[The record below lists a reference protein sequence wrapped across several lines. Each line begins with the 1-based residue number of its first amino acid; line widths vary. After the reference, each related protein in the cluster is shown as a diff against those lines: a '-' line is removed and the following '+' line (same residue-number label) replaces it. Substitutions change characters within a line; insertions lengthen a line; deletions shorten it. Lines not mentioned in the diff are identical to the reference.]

1 MRMLNQTIRVKSKYP
16 YLIRPRNITIVRL
29 VIQIFTLLLLVCSW
43 LAVIPFIARIVFSMF
58 FISLLFLV
66 ERFFRSDVI
75 EKLRNKLN
83 IREALFYM
91 LISLNLYDDIDNEV
105 VDTAFLYFDVSEDD
119 KVIICVPLFGNRYLK
134 TLKNLEEYL
143 CPTLGLS
150 LLSKKEDIDKI
161 VYVLGEIEKIEQY
174 VFNSN
179 TLTREFFED
188 IPKSMIKLSNTQQFS
203 LKSNT
208 NIGIYGRTGTGKT
221 IALQWYL
228 LNALAKGCGT
238 ANNTYLGIVD
248 GKGADLYA
256 LGKLLHE
263 ELGEQ
268 VAVGS
273 SPQMLAKLSR
283 QFVEIMNERFKII
296 ERNSVLNAD
305 IYDLCLVPSFLFIDE
320 LASIRDSC
328 GSSKQG
334 KELWNEILQNLGL
347 IARKGRQAGCHL
359 VLSTQ
364 DPNAENIPVELR
376 NQISAVL
383 YLGGPGAD
391 RLKMAFS
398 MCELENIPTVSDRK
412 GEALFYADG
421 LNTVEPVLT
430 IVPFVDLK
438 TKKEF
443 LQVVRNILPTN
454 DGLPPLA
461 K

>member
-16 YLIRPRNITIVRL
+16 YLIRPRNITIARL
-29 VIQIFTLLLLVCSW
+29 SIQVFLFLLLVSSW
-43 LAVIPFIARIVFSMF
+43 IATIPFIARLIFSMF
-58 FISLLFLV
+58 FIGLLFLV
-66 ERFFRSDVI
+66 ERFFHSDVI

-91 LISLNLYDDIDNEV
+91 LISLNLYDELDNEV
-105 VDTAFLYFDVSEDD
+105 VDTAVLYFDVSSEDN
-119 KVIICVPLFGNRYLK
+119 KVIVCVPLFGNRYLK

-150 LLSKKEDIDKI
+150 LLSKKEEIDKI
-161 VYVLGEIEKIEQY
+161 VYVLGKIEEIEQY
-174 VFNSN
+174 VFNTN
-179 TLTREFFED
+179 TLTREFFKD
-188 IPKSMIKLSNTQQFS
+188 IPSPIIKLSNTQQFS

-228 LNALAKGCGT
+228 FNALAKGCGT
-238 ANNTYLGIVD
+238 VDGTYLGIVD

-256 LGKLLHE
+256 LGKLLE
-263 ELGEQ
+263 EEIGNQ
-268 VAVGS
+268 VTVGT
-273 SPQMLAKLSR
+273 SPTSLAKLSR
-283 QFVEIMNERFKII
+283 EFVEIMNERFEVIKQ
-296 ERNSVLNAD
+296 NSSLNAD
-305 IYDLCLVPSFLFIDE
+305 GYELGLTPSFLFVDE

-328 GSSKQG
+328 GSSKQ
-334 KELWNEILQNLGL
+334 LWNEILQNLGL

-383 YLGGPGAD
+383 YLGAPGAD

-398 MCELENIPTVSDRK
+398 MCELENVPTVSDRK

-421 LNTVEPVLT
+421 LNSVEPVLT
-430 IVPFVDLK
+430 IVPFVDVK
-438 TKKEF
+438 TKREF
-443 LQVVRNILPTN
+443 LQVVRNILPVH
-454 DGLPPLA
+454 
-461 K
+461 

>member
-1 MRMLNQTIRVKSKYP
+1 M
-16 YLIRPRNITIVRL
+16 
-29 VIQIFTLLLLVCSW
+29 CSW
-43 LAVIPFIARIVFSMF
+43 IATIPFIARLVFSMF
-58 FISLLFLV
+58 FISLLFFV
-66 ERFFRSDVI
+66 EKFFRSNFI
-75 EKLRNKLN
+75 AKLRNKLN

-91 LISLNLYDDIDNEV
+91 LVSLALYDESDNEV
-105 VDTAFLYFDVSEDD
+105 VDSAVLYFDVENN
-119 KVIICVPLFGNRYLK
+119 KVVVCAPLFGNRYLK

-150 LLSKKEDIDKI
+150 LLSKKEEIDKI
-161 VYVLGEIEKIEQY
+161 VYVLGQIEEIEQY

-188 IPKSMIKLSNTQQFS
+188 IPSPIIKLSNTQQFS

-228 LNALAKGCGT
+228 FNALSKGCGIDDDSCL
-238 ANNTYLGIVD
+238 AIVD

-256 LGKLLHE
+256 LGKLLQA
-263 ELGEQ
+263 ELGEKIS
-268 VAVGS
+268 VGS
-273 SPQMLAKLSR
+273 SPTSLAQISR
-283 QFVEIMNERFKII
+283 QFVELMDKRFEII
-296 ERNSVLNAD
+296 KLHSKLNAD
-305 IYDLCLVPSFLFIDE
+305 GYELGLTPSFLFVDE

-328 GSSKQG
+328 GSSKQ
-334 KELWNEILQNLGL
+334 LWNEILQNLGL

-383 YLGGPGAD
+383 YLGAPGAD

-398 MCELENIPTVSDRK
+398 MCELENVPTVSDRK

-421 LNTVEPVLT
+421 LNSVEPVLT
-430 IVPFVDLK
+430 IVPFVDVK
-438 TKKEF
+438 TKREF
-443 LQVVRNILPTN
+443 LQVVRNILPVH
-454 DGLPPLA
+454 
-461 K
+461 

>member
-1 MRMLNQTIRVKSKYP
+1 MLNQTIRVKSKYP

-29 VIQIFTLLLLVCSW
+29 SIQIFTLLLLMCSW
-43 LAVIPFIARIVFSMF
+43 IATIPFIARLVFSMF
-58 FISLLFLV
+58 FISLLFFV
-66 ERFFRSDVI
+66 EKFFRSNFI
-75 EKLRNKLN
+75 AKLRNKLN

-91 LISLNLYDDIDNEV
+91 LVSLALYDESDNEV
-105 VDTAFLYFDVSEDD
+105 VDSAVLYFDISEDN

-150 LLSKKEDIDKI
+150 LLSKKEEIDKI
-161 VYVLGEIEKIEQY
+161 VYVLGHIEEIEQY
-174 VFNSN
+174 VFNSQ

-188 IPKSMIKLSNTQQFS
+188 IPSSIIQLSNTQQFS

-228 LNALAKGCGT
+228 FNALAKGCGT
-238 ANNTYLGIVD
+238 VDGTYLGIVD

-256 LGKLLHE
+256 LGKLLEE
-263 ELGEQ
+263 ELGKS
-268 VAVGS
+268 VSVGS
-273 SPQMLAKLSR
+273 SPTSLAKLSR
-283 QFVEIMNERFKII
+283 QFVEMMNERFEVIKQ
-296 ERNSVLNAD
+296 NSSLNAD
-305 IYDLCLVPSFLFIDE
+305 AYDLGMTPNFLFIDE

-359 VLSTQ
+359 CLSTQ
-364 DPNAENIPVELR
+364 DPNADNIPVELR
-376 NQISAVL
+376 LQISSVL
-383 YLGGPGAD
+383 YLSNIGID

-398 MCELENIPTVSDRK
+398 MCELENVPTVSDRK
-412 GEALFYADG
+412 GEALFFADG
-421 LNTVEPVLT
+421 INSVEPVLT
-430 IVPFVDLK
+430 IVPFVDVK
-438 TKKEF
+438 TKQEF
-443 LQVVRNILPTN
+443 LQVVRNILPN
-454 DGLPPLA
+454 Y
-461 K
+461 

>member
-16 YLIRPRNITIVRL
+16 YFIRPRNITIARL
-29 VIQIFTLLLLVCSW
+29 SIQVFLFLLLVSSW
-43 LAVIPFIARIVFSMF
+43 LAAIPFIARLVFSIF

-66 ERFFRSDVI
+66 ERFFHSDVI

-105 VDTAFLYFDVSEDD
+105 VDTAVLYFDVSEDD

-143 CPTLGLS
+143 CPTLGLF
-150 LLSKKEDIDKI
+150 LIYKKEEIDKI

-174 VFNSN
+174 IFNSQ
-179 TLTREFFED
+179 TLTRRFFED
-188 IPKSMIKLSNTQQFS
+188 IPTPMVKLSNTQQFS
-203 LKSNT
+203 LKQNT
-208 NIGIYGRTGTGKT
+208 NLGVYGRTGTGKT

-228 LNALAKGCGT
+228 FNALAKGCGT
-238 ANNTYLGIVD
+238 NDNTYLGIVD

-305 IYDLCLVPSFLFIDE
+305 IYDLCLIPNFLFIDE

-398 MCELENIPTVSDRK
+398 MCELENVPTVSDRK

-421 LNTVEPVLT
+421 LNSVEPVLT
-430 IVPFVDLK
+430 IVPFVDVK
-438 TKKEF
+438 TKREF
-443 LQVVRNILPTN
+443 LQVVRNILPVH
-454 DGLPPLA
+454 
-461 K
+461 

>member
-16 YLIRPRNITIVRL
+16 YLIRPRNITIARL
-29 VIQIFTLLLLVCSW
+29 SIQVFLFLLLVSSW
-43 LAVIPFIARIVFSMF
+43 IATIPFIARLVFSMF
-58 FISLLFLV
+58 FIGLLFLV
-66 ERFFRSDVI
+66 ERFFHSDVI

-91 LISLNLYDDIDNEV
+91 LISLNLYDELDNEV
-105 VDTAFLYFDVSEDD
+105 VDTAVLYFDVSSEDN
-119 KVIICVPLFGNRYLK
+119 KVIVCVPLFGNRYLK

-150 LLSKKEDIDKI
+150 LIYKKEEIDKI

-174 VFNSN
+174 IFNSQ
-179 TLTREFFED
+179 TLTRRFFED
-188 IPKSMIKLSNTQQFS
+188 IPTPMVKLSNTQQFS
-203 LKSNT
+203 LKQNT
-208 NIGIYGRTGTGKT
+208 NLGVYGRTGTGKT

-228 LNALAKGCGT
+228 FNALAKGCGT
-238 ANNTYLGIVD
+238 NDNTYLGIVD

-256 LGKLLHE
+256 LGKLLQA
-263 ELGEQ
+263 ELGEKIS
-268 VAVGS
+268 VGS
-273 SPQMLAKLSR
+273 SPTSLAQLSR
-283 QFVEIMNERFKII
+283 QFVELMDKRFEII
-296 ERNSVLNAD
+296 KQHSKLNANG
-305 IYDLCLVPSFLFIDE
+305 YELGLTPSFLFVDE

-328 GSSKQG
+328 GSTKQG
-334 KELWNEILQNLGL
+334 RETWNEILQNLGL

-383 YLGGPGAD
+383 YLGAPGAD

-398 MCELENIPTVSDRK
+398 MCELENVPTVSDRK

-421 LNTVEPVLT
+421 LNSVEPVLT
-430 IVPFVDLK
+430 IVPFVDVK
-438 TKKEF
+438 TKREF
-443 LQVVRNILPTN
+443 LQVVRNILPVH
-454 DGLPPLA
+454 
-461 K
+461 

>member
-1 MRMLNQTIRVKSKYP
+1 
-16 YLIRPRNITIVRL
+16 
-29 VIQIFTLLLLVCSW
+29 
-43 LAVIPFIARIVFSMF
+43 MF
-58 FISLLFLV
+58 FISLLFFV
-66 ERFFRSDVI
+66 EKFFRSNFI
-75 EKLRNKLN
+75 AKLRNKLN

-91 LISLNLYDDIDNEV
+91 LVSLALYDESDNEV
-105 VDTAFLYFDVSEDD
+105 VDSAVLYFDVENN
-119 KVIICVPLFGNRYLK
+119 KVVVCAPLFGNRYLK

-150 LLSKKEDIDKI
+150 LLSKKEEIDKI
-161 VYVLGEIEKIEQY
+161 VYVLGQIEEIEQY

-188 IPKSMIKLSNTQQFS
+188 IPSPIIKLSNTQQFS

-228 LNALAKGCGT
+228 FNALSKGCGIDDDSCL
-238 ANNTYLGIVD
+238 AIVD

-256 LGKLLHE
+256 LGKLLQA
-263 ELGEQ
+263 ELGEKIS
-268 VAVGS
+268 VGS
-273 SPQMLAKLSR
+273 SPTSLAQISR
-283 QFVEIMNERFKII
+283 QFVELMDKRFEII
-296 ERNSVLNAD
+296 KLHSKLNAD
-305 IYDLCLVPSFLFIDE
+305 GYELGLTPSFLFVDE

-328 GSSKQG
+328 GSSKQ
-334 KELWNEILQNLGL
+334 LWNEILQNLGL

-383 YLGGPGAD
+383 YLGAPGAD

-398 MCELENIPTVSDRK
+398 MCELENVPTVSDRK

-421 LNTVEPVLT
+421 LNSVEPVLT
-430 IVPFVDLK
+430 IVPFVDVK
-438 TKKEF
+438 TKREF
-443 LQVVRNILPTN
+443 LQVVRNILPVH
-454 DGLPPLA
+454 
-461 K
+461 

>member
-16 YLIRPRNITIVRL
+16 YLVRPRNITIVRL
-29 VIQIFTLLLLVCSW
+29 AIQIFTLLLLMCSW
-43 LAVIPFIARIVFSMF
+43 IAAIPFIARLVFSMF

-66 ERFFRSDVI
+66 ERFFHSDVI

-91 LISLNLYDDIDNEV
+91 LISLNLYDALDNEV
-105 VDTAFLYFDVSEDD
+105 VDTAVLYFDISEDN
-119 KVIICVPLFGNRYLK
+119 KVTICVPLFGNRYLK

-150 LLSKKEDIDKI
+150 LISKKEEIDKI
-161 VYVLGEIEKIEQY
+161 VYVLGEIEEIEQY

-188 IPKSMIKLSNTQQFS
+188 IPKSIIKLSNTQQFS
-203 LKSNT
+203 LKSNS

-228 LNALAKGCGT
+228 FNALAKGCGT
-238 ANNTYLGIVD
+238 DDSTYLGVVD

-256 LGKLLHE
+256 LGNMLKD
-263 ELGEQ
+263 ELGEK
-268 VAVGS
+268 VSVGS
-273 SPQMLAKLSR
+273 SPTSLAKLSR
-283 QFVEIMNERFKII
+283 QFVEIMNARFEII
-296 ERNSVLNAD
+296 KQNSSLNAD
-305 IYDLCLVPSFLFIDE
+305 AYDLGIGMTPNFLFIDE

-328 GSSKQG
+328 GASKQG
-334 KELWNEILQNLGL
+334 RELWNEILQNLGL

-359 VLSTQ
+359 LLSTQ

-383 YLGGPGAD
+383 YLGNPGAD

-398 MCELENIPTVSDRK
+398 MCELENVPTVSDRK

-438 TKKEF
+438 TKQEF
-443 LQVVRNILPTN
+443 LQVVRNILPN
-454 DGLPPLA
+454 Y
-461 K
+461 

>member
-16 YLIRPRNITIVRL
+16 YLIRPRNITILRL
-29 VIQIFTLLLLVCSW
+29 FIQIFVFLLLISSW
-43 LAVIPFIARIVFSMF
+43 VAIIPFIARLVFSMF

-66 ERFFRSDVI
+66 ERFFRSNFI
-75 EKLRNKLN
+75 ANLRNKLN
-83 IREALFYM
+83 IREALFFM
-91 LISLNLYDDIDNEV
+91 LISLNLYDELDNDV
-105 VDTAFLYFDVSEDD
+105 VDTAVLYFDVSEDD
-119 KVIICVPLFGNRYLK
+119 KVIICAPLFGNRYLK

-150 LLSKKEDIDKI
+150 LISKKEEIDKI
-161 VYVLGEIEKIEQY
+161 IYVLGHVNQIEQY
-174 VFNSN
+174 VFNGQTQ
-179 TLTREFFED
+179 TLSRDFFED
-188 IPKSMIKLSNTQQFS
+188 IPSPIIKLSNTQKFS

-208 NIGIYGRTGTGKT
+208 NLGIYGRTGTGKT

-228 LNALAKGCGT
+228 FNALAKGCGT
-238 ANNTYLGIVD
+238 ADNTYLGIVD
-248 GKGADLYA
+248 GKAADLYG
-256 LGKLLHE
+256 LGKLLQE

-268 VAVGS
+268 ITAGS

-283 QFVEIMNERFKII
+283 EFLEIMNERFEII
-296 ERNSVLNAD
+296 ERNSTLNSDA
-305 IYDLCLVPSFLFIDE
+305 YDLGMTPNFLFIDE

-398 MCELENIPTVSDRK
+398 MCELENVPTVSDRK

-443 LQVVRNILPTN
+443 LQIVRNILPTN
-454 DGLPPLA
+454 EGLSS
-461 K
+461 

>member
-16 YLIRPRNITIVRL
+16 YLIRPRNITIARL
-29 VIQIFTLLLLVCSW
+29 SIQVFLFLLLVSSW
-43 LAVIPFIARIVFSMF
+43 IATIPFIARLIFSMF
-58 FISLLFLV
+58 FIGLLFLV
-66 ERFFRSDVI
+66 ERFFHSDVI

-91 LISLNLYDDIDNEV
+91 LISLNLYDELDNEV
-105 VDTAFLYFDVSEDD
+105 VDTAVLYFDVSSEDN
-119 KVIICVPLFGNRYLK
+119 KVIVCVPLFGNRYLK

-150 LLSKKEDIDKI
+150 LLSKKEEIDKI
-161 VYVLGEIEKIEQY
+161 VYVLGKIEEIEQY
-174 VFNSN
+174 VFNTN
-179 TLTREFFED
+179 TLTREFFKD
-188 IPKSMIKLSNTQQFS
+188 IPSPIIKLSNTQQFS

-228 LNALAKGCGT
+228 FNALAKGCGT
-238 ANNTYLGIVD
+238 VDGTYLGIVD

-256 LGKLLHE
+256 LGKLLE
-263 ELGEQ
+263 EEIGNQ
-268 VAVGS
+268 VTVGT
-273 SPQMLAKLSR
+273 SPTSLAKLSR
-283 QFVEIMNERFKII
+283 EFVEIMNERFEVIKQ
-296 ERNSVLNAD
+296 NSSLNAD
-305 IYDLCLVPSFLFIDE
+305 GYELGLTPSFLFVDE

-328 GSSKQG
+328 GSSKQ
-334 KELWNEILQNLGL
+334 LWNEILQNLGL

-383 YLGGPGAD
+383 YLGAPGAD
-391 RLKMAFS
+391 RMRMAFS

-421 LNTVEPVLT
+421 LNSVEPVLT
-430 IVPFVDLK
+430 IVPFVDVK
-438 TKKEF
+438 TKREF
-443 LQVVRNILPTN
+443 LQVVRNKLPVH
-454 DGLPPLA
+454 
-461 K
+461 

>member
-16 YLIRPRNITIVRL
+16 YLIRPRNITILRL
-29 VIQIFTLLLLVCSW
+29 FIQIFVFLLLISSW
-43 LAVIPFIARIVFSMF
+43 VAIIPFIARLVFSMF

-66 ERFFRSDVI
+66 ERFFRSNFI
-75 EKLRNKLN
+75 ANLRNKLN
-83 IREALFYM
+83 IREALFFM
-91 LISLNLYDDIDNEV
+91 LISLNLYNELDNDV
-105 VDTAFLYFDVSEDD
+105 VDTAVLYFDVSEDD
-119 KVIICVPLFGNRYLK
+119 KVIICAPLFGNRYLK

-143 CPTLGLS
+143 CPTLGLP
-150 LLSKKEDIDKI
+150 LLSKKEEIDKI
-161 VYVLGEIEKIEQY
+161 VYVLGQKEEIEQY

-179 TLTREFFED
+179 TLTREFFKD
-188 IPKSMIKLSNTQQFS
+188 IPSPIIKLSNTQKFS

-208 NIGIYGRTGTGKT
+208 NLGIYGRTGTGKT

-228 LNALAKGCGT
+228 FNALAKGCGT
-238 ANNTYLGIVD
+238 ADNTYLGIVD
-248 GKGADLYA
+248 GKAADLYG
-256 LGKLLHE
+256 LGKLLQE

-268 VAVGS
+268 ITAGS

-283 QFVEIMNERFKII
+283 EFLEIMNERFEII
-296 ERNSVLNAD
+296 ERNSTLNSDA
-305 IYDLCLVPSFLFIDE
+305 YDLGMTPNFLFIDE

-347 IARKGRQAGCHL
+347 IARKGRQASCHL

-383 YLGGPGAD
+383 YLGGPGAV

-398 MCELENIPTVSDRK
+398 MCELENVPTVSDRK

-454 DGLPPLA
+454 EGLSS
-461 K
+461 

>member
-29 VIQIFTLLLLVCSW
+29 SIQIFTLLLLMCSW
-43 LAVIPFIARIVFSMF
+43 IATIPFIARLVFSMF
-58 FISLLFLV
+58 FISLLFFV
-66 ERFFRSDVI
+66 EKFFRSNFI
-75 EKLRNKLN
+75 AKLRNKLN

-91 LISLNLYDDIDNEV
+91 LVSLALYDESDNEV
-105 VDTAFLYFDVSEDD
+105 VDSAVLYFDVENN
-119 KVIICVPLFGNRYLK
+119 KVVVCAPLFGNRYLK

-150 LLSKKEDIDKI
+150 LLSKKEEIDKI
-161 VYVLGEIEKIEQY
+161 VYVLGQIEEIEQY

-188 IPKSMIKLSNTQQFS
+188 IPSPIIKLSNTQQFS

-228 LNALAKGCGT
+228 FNALSKGCGIDDDSCL
-238 ANNTYLGIVD
+238 AIVD

-256 LGKLLHE
+256 LGKLLQA
-263 ELGEQ
+263 ELGEKIS
-268 VAVGS
+268 VGS
-273 SPQMLAKLSR
+273 SPTSLAQISR
-283 QFVEIMNERFKII
+283 QFVELMDKRFEII
-296 ERNSVLNAD
+296 KLHSKLNAD
-305 IYDLCLVPSFLFIDE
+305 GYELGLTPSFLFVDE

-328 GSSKQG
+328 GSSKQ
-334 KELWNEILQNLGL
+334 LWNEILQNLGL

-383 YLGGPGAD
+383 YLGAPGAD

-398 MCELENIPTVSDRK
+398 MCELENVPTVSDRK

-421 LNTVEPVLT
+421 LNSVEPVLT
-430 IVPFVDLK
+430 IVPFVDVK
-438 TKKEF
+438 TKREF
-443 LQVVRNILPTN
+443 LQVVRNILPVH
-454 DGLPPLA
+454 
-461 K
+461 

>member
-29 VIQIFTLLLLVCSW
+29 SIQIFTLLLLMCSW
-43 LAVIPFIARIVFSMF
+43 IAMLPFFARLVFSMS
-58 FISLLFLV
+58 FISLLFFV
-66 ERFFRSDVI
+66 EKFFRSNFI
-75 EKLRNKLN
+75 AKLRNKLN
-83 IREALFYM
+83 IREALLYM
-91 LISLNLYDDIDNEV
+91 LVSLALYDESDNEV
-105 VDTAFLYFDVSEDD
+105 VDSAVLYFDISEDN

-150 LLSKKEDIDKI
+150 LLSKKEEIDKI
-161 VYVLGEIEKIEQY
+161 VYVLGHIEEIEQY
-174 VFNSN
+174 VFNSQ

-188 IPKSMIKLSNTQQFS
+188 IPSSIIQLSNTQQFS

-228 LNALAKGCGT
+228 FNALAKGCGT
-238 ANNTYLGIVD
+238 VDGTYLGIVD

-256 LGKLLHE
+256 LGKLLEE
-263 ELGEQ
+263 ELGKS
-268 VAVGS
+268 VSVGS
-273 SPQMLAKLSR
+273 SPTSLAKLSR
-283 QFVEIMNERFKII
+283 QFVEMMNERFEVIKQ
-296 ERNSVLNAD
+296 NSSLNAD
-305 IYDLCLVPSFLFIDE
+305 AYDLGMTPNFLFIDE

-359 VLSTQ
+359 CLSTQ
-364 DPNAENIPVELR
+364 DPNADNIPVELR
-376 NQISAVL
+376 LQISSVL
-383 YLGGPGAD
+383 YLSNIGID

-398 MCELENIPTVSDRK
+398 MCELENVPTVSDRK
-412 GEALFYADG
+412 GEALFFADG
-421 LNTVEPVLT
+421 INSVEPVLT
-430 IVPFVDLK
+430 IVPFVDVK
-438 TKKEF
+438 TKQEF
-443 LQVVRNILPTN
+443 LQVVRNILPN
-454 DGLPPLA
+454 Y
-461 K
+461 

>member
-16 YLIRPRNITIVRL
+16 YLIRPRNITIARL
-29 VIQIFTLLLLVCSW
+29 SIQVFLFLLLVSSW
-43 LAVIPFIARIVFSMF
+43 IATIPFIARLIFSMF
-58 FISLLFLV
+58 FIGLLFLV
-66 ERFFRSDVI
+66 ERFFHSDVI

-91 LISLNLYDDIDNEV
+91 LISLNLYDELDNEV
-105 VDTAFLYFDVSEDD
+105 VDTAVLYFDVSSEDN
-119 KVIICVPLFGNRYLK
+119 KVIVCVPLFGNRYLK

-150 LLSKKEDIDKI
+150 LLSKKEEIDKI
-161 VYVLGEIEKIEQY
+161 VYVLGKIEEIEQY
-174 VFNSN
+174 VFNTN
-179 TLTREFFED
+179 TLTREFFKD
-188 IPKSMIKLSNTQQFS
+188 IPSPIIKLSNTQQFS

-228 LNALAKGCGT
+228 FNALAKGCGT
-238 ANNTYLGIVD
+238 VDGTYLGIVD

-256 LGKLLHE
+256 LGKLLE
-263 ELGEQ
+263 EEIGNQ
-268 VAVGS
+268 VTVGT
-273 SPQMLAKLSR
+273 SPTSLAKLSR
-283 QFVEIMNERFKII
+283 EFVEMMNERFEVIKQ
-296 ERNSVLNAD
+296 NSSLNAD
-305 IYDLCLVPSFLFIDE
+305 GYELGLTPSFLFVDE

-328 GSSKQG
+328 GSSKQ
-334 KELWNEILQNLGL
+334 LWNEILQNLGL

-383 YLGGPGAD
+383 YLGAPGAD
-391 RLKMAFS
+391 RMRMAFS

-421 LNTVEPVLT
+421 LNSVEPVLT
-430 IVPFVDLK
+430 IVPFVDVK
-438 TKKEF
+438 TKREF
-443 LQVVRNILPTN
+443 LQVVRNILPVH
-454 DGLPPLA
+454 
-461 K
+461 

>member
-16 YLIRPRNITIVRL
+16 YLIRPRNITILRL
-29 VIQIFTLLLLVCSW
+29 SIQIFTLLLLMCSW
-43 LAVIPFIARIVFSMF
+43 IATIPFIARLVFSMF
-58 FISLLFLV
+58 FISLLFFV
-66 ERFFRSDVI
+66 EKFFRSNFI
-75 EKLRNKLN
+75 AKLRNKLN

-91 LISLNLYDDIDNEV
+91 LVSLALYDESDNEV
-105 VDTAFLYFDVSEDD
+105 VDSAVLYFDVENN
-119 KVIICVPLFGNRYLK
+119 KVVVCAPLFGNRYLK

-150 LLSKKEDIDKI
+150 LLSKKEEIDKI
-161 VYVLGEIEKIEQY
+161 VYVLGQIEEIEQY

-188 IPKSMIKLSNTQQFS
+188 IPSPIIKLSNTQQFS

-228 LNALAKGCGT
+228 FNELSKGCGIDDDSCL
-238 ANNTYLGIVD
+238 AIVD

-256 LGKLLHE
+256 LGKLLQA
-263 ELGEQ
+263 ELGEKIS
-268 VAVGS
+268 VGS
-273 SPQMLAKLSR
+273 SPTSLAQISR
-283 QFVEIMNERFKII
+283 QFVELMDKRFEII
-296 ERNSVLNAD
+296 KLHSKLNAD
-305 IYDLCLVPSFLFIDE
+305 GYELGLTPSFLFVDE

-328 GSSKQG
+328 GSSKQ
-334 KELWNEILQNLGL
+334 LWNEILQNLGL

-383 YLGGPGAD
+383 YLGAPGAD

-398 MCELENIPTVSDRK
+398 MCELENVPTVSDRK

-421 LNTVEPVLT
+421 LNSVEPVLT
-430 IVPFVDLK
+430 IVPFVDVK
-438 TKKEF
+438 TKREF
-443 LQVVRNILPTN
+443 LQVVRNILPVH
-454 DGLPPLA
+454 
-461 K
+461 

>member
-29 VIQIFTLLLLVCSW
+29 AIQIFTLLLLMCSW
-43 LAVIPFIARIVFSMF
+43 IATIPFIARLVFSMF

-66 ERFFRSDVI
+66 ERFFHSDVI

-105 VDTAFLYFDVSEDD
+105 VDTAVLYFDVSEDD

-150 LLSKKEDIDKI
+150 LLSKKEEIDKI

-203 LKSNT
+203 LKSNS

-305 IYDLCLVPSFLFIDE
+305 IYDLCLTPNFLFIDE

-398 MCELENIPTVSDRK
+398 MCELENVPTVSDRK

-438 TKKEF
+438 TKQEF
-443 LQVVRNILPTN
+443 LQVVRNILPSN
-454 DGLPPLA
+454 EGLSS
-461 K
+461 

>member
-16 YLIRPRNITIVRL
+16 YLIRPRNITILRL
-29 VIQIFTLLLLVCSW
+29 SIQIFTLLLLMCSW
-43 LAVIPFIARIVFSMF
+43 IAMLPFFARLVFSMF
-58 FISLLFLV
+58 FISLLFFV
-66 ERFFRSDVI
+66 EKFFRSNFI
-75 EKLRNKLN
+75 AKLRNKLN

-91 LISLNLYDDIDNEV
+91 LVSLALYDESDNEV
-105 VDTAFLYFDVSEDD
+105 VDSAVLYFDVENN
-119 KVIICVPLFGNRYLK
+119 KVIICAPLFGNRYLK
-134 TLKNLEEYL
+134 ILKNLEEYL

-150 LLSKKEDIDKI
+150 LISKKEEIDKI
-161 VYVLGEIEKIEQY
+161 VYVLGEIEEIEQY

-179 TLTREFFED
+179 TLTREFFKD
-188 IPKSMIKLSNTQQFS
+188 IPSPIIKLSNTQQFS

-228 LNALAKGCGT
+228 FNALSKGCGT
-238 ANNTYLGIVD
+238 DDDSCLAIVD

-256 LGKLLHE
+256 LGKLLQA
-263 ELGEQ
+263 ELGEKIS
-268 VAVGS
+268 VGS
-273 SPQMLAKLSR
+273 SPTSLAQLSR
-283 QFVEIMNERFKII
+283 QFVELMDKRFEII
-296 ERNSVLNAD
+296 KRHSKLNAEA
-305 IYDLCLVPSFLFIDE
+305 YELGLTPSFLFVDE

-328 GSSKQG
+328 GSSKQ
-334 KELWNEILQNLGL
+334 LWNEILQNLGL

-383 YLGGPGAD
+383 YLGNPGAD

-398 MCELENIPTVSDRK
+398 MCELENVPTVSDRK
-412 GEALFYADG
+412 GESLFYADG

-438 TKKEF
+438 TKQEF
-443 LQVVRNILPTN
+443 LQVVRNILPN
-454 DGLPPLA
+454 Y
-461 K
+461 

>member
-1 MRMLNQTIRVKSKYP
+1 MLNQTIRVKSKYP
-16 YLIRPRNITIVRL
+16 YLVRPRNITIVRL
-29 VIQIFTLLLLVCSW
+29 AIQIFTLLLLMCSW
-43 LAVIPFIARIVFSMF
+43 IAAIPFIARLVFSMF

-66 ERFFRSDVI
+66 ERFFHSDVI

-91 LISLNLYDDIDNEV
+91 LISLNLYDALDNEV
-105 VDTAFLYFDVSEDD
+105 VDTAVLYFDISEDN
-119 KVIICVPLFGNRYLK
+119 KVTICVPLFGNRYLK

-150 LLSKKEDIDKI
+150 LISKKEEIDKI
-161 VYVLGEIEKIEQY
+161 VYVLGEIEEIEQY

-188 IPKSMIKLSNTQQFS
+188 IPKSIIKLSNTQQFS
-203 LKSNT
+203 LKSNS

-228 LNALAKGCGT
+228 FNALAKGCGT
-238 ANNTYLGIVD
+238 DDSTYLGVVD

-256 LGKLLHE
+256 LGNMLKD
-263 ELGEQ
+263 ELGEK
-268 VAVGS
+268 VSVGS
-273 SPQMLAKLSR
+273 SPTSLAKLSR
-283 QFVEIMNERFKII
+283 QFVEIMNARFEII
-296 ERNSVLNAD
+296 KQNSSLNAD
-305 IYDLCLVPSFLFIDE
+305 AYDLGIGMTPNFLFIDE

-328 GSSKQG
+328 GASKQG
-334 KELWNEILQNLGL
+334 RELWNEILQNLGL

-359 VLSTQ
+359 LLSTQ

-383 YLGGPGAD
+383 YLGNPGAD

-398 MCELENIPTVSDRK
+398 MCELENVPTVSDRK

-438 TKKEF
+438 TKQEF
-443 LQVVRNILPTN
+443 LQVVRNILPN
-454 DGLPPLA
+454 Y
-461 K
+461 